1 MAVAEFRLTAVEFE
15 VREHISVGQSH
26 EVTVSVSDTPSVGLI

>member
-1 MAVAEFRLTAVEFE
+1 MAVAEFRLTAVEVE